1 MKLRL
6 ATLAVFLL
14 LWAAPAF
21 SQGCAMCYSSAKGTS
36 KEGQNAI
43 SRGVLVL
50 LLPPLAFMSLG
61 AGMAVRYLRAV
72 FRPAQRERK
81 QAKDPCIPRLCSYAS
96 TYAQIWYRTPERP
109 ANAQLLR
116 REPFAARKTPLPQD
130 DSARVI
136 PDYLI
141 IERFAPTPEA
151 F

>member
-6 ATLAVFLL
+6 ATLAILLL

-61 AGMAVRYLRAV
+61 AGMAVRYSKKRDKEN
-72 FRPAQRERK
+72 Q
-81 QAKDPCIPRLCSYAS
+81 
-96 TYAQIWYRTPERP
+96 
-109 ANAQLLR
+109 
-116 REPFAARKTPLPQD
+116 
-130 DSARVI
+130 
-136 PDYLI
+136 
-141 IERFAPTPEA
+141 
-151 F
+151 